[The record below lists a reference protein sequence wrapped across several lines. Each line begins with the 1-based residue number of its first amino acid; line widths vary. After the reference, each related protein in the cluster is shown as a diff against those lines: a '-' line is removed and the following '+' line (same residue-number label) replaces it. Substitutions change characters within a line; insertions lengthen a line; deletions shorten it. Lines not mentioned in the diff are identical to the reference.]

1 MTGNN
6 DKNTIFKHNFITYD
20 AYFLPCFFAA
30 SLSFR
35 VDRVVE
41 TDTGVYYSSSIRA
54 RGHITSS
61 FQQVTYY

>member
-1 MTGNN
+1 MVH
-6 DKNTIFKHNFITYD
+6 IFYRV
-20 AYFLPCFFAA
+20 FFAA

-54 RGHITSS
+54 GGHITSS